1 VATTRCSK
9 PIRDEQKY
17 LAVPESYRRLLP
29 AEAYCCAAAVS
40 PWRILEVITGA
51 AVRLGAQASAILAA
65 VWHPRVVEKT
75 IETALTDGGT
85 ADPNTLH
92 RATGF
97 TPLPKGSTTIVNVQQ
112 NAQGQ
117 VPSVSAPCPGDT
129 IRILAARFN
138 EAEQPLPASPVR
150 DVVKGR
156 MSEEHEAD
164 DNNALQ
170 GQ

>member
-1 VATTRCSK
+1 MATTRCSK

-97 TPLPKGSTTIVNVQQ
+97 TPLPKGSTTIVNVQ

-117 VPSVSAPCPGDT
+117 IPSVPAPRPEDI
-129 IRILAARFN
+129 IRRLEEVFN
-138 EAEQPLPASPVR
+138 KAPQMLPATPVS
-150 DVVKGR
+150 DVV
-156 MSEEHEAD
+156 EAD
-164 DNNALQ
+164 EDNARRDPWR
-170 GQ
+170 

>member
-1 VATTRCSK
+1 MATTRCSK

-51 AVRLGAQASAILAA
+51 AVRQGAQASAILAA

-117 VPSVSAPCPGDT
+117 GPGTCVPLPRPEDT
-129 IRILAARFN
+129 IRTLASAFN
-138 EAEQPLPASPVR
+138 EARQTQTTPPVR
-150 DVVKGR
+150 DAVTAQR
-156 MSEEHEAD
+156 DETCNDEDES
-164 DNNALQ
+164 
-170 GQ
+170 